1 MLLKFHSNK
10 DNNLLLFFTNYNA
23 ILNAWTSFNNS
34 GKKANYAQRYRAD
47 GGIIKNYT
55 KNPKEKEL
63 YSGAARIN
71 LIEETVT
78 EIDGN

>member
-1 MLLKFHSNK
+1 MQLICCFSI
-10 DNNLLLFFTNYNA
+10 NYNV
-23 ILNAWTSFNNS
+23 ILNAWTQFNNL
-34 GKKANYAQRYRAD
+34 GKKANYDKKDKAD